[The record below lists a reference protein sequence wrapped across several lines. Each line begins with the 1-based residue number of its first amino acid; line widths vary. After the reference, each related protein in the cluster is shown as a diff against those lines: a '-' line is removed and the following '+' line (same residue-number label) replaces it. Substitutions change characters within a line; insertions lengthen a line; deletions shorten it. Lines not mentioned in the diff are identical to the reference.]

1 MGIATDHAPA
11 KPGSLKPYTLW
22 EIDVRLF
29 NDDNTEIATLSCR
42 QDLWVGEGQFVV
54 RLTPLGDNNYTPYED
69 RGDVDARGIITGVS
83 GFGGKLRGRV
93 LQNNGVFL
101 KGTGGAADY
110 ILVATQTGPDH
121 FRCYRTFDFHQSMN
135 FWGIDFHPGT
145 YFFTTED
152 QVLESADQPPPELRT
167 PIAR

>member
-11 KPGSLKPYTLW
+11 PPGGLKPYTLW

-29 NDDNTEIATLSCR
+29 NDDMVEIAKLSCR
-42 QDLWVGEGQFVV
+42 QDLWVGEGQFAV
-54 RLTPLGDNNYTPYED
+54 RLTPLGENKYPPYED
-69 RGDVDARGIITGVS
+69 RGAVDGRGVINGVS
-83 GFGGKLRGRV
+83 GFGGRLKGRV

-101 KGTGGAADY
+101 QGKGGAADY

-121 FRCYRTFDFHQSMN
+121 FRCYRNFEFHEPMN
-135 FWGIDFHPGT
+135 FWGIDFRPGT

-152 QVLESADQPPPELRT
+152 QLLQSADQPPAELRT
-167 PIAR
+167 PLVR